1 MLCQSK
7 NVYSY
12 EKIQNSLIS
21 DSQNLK
27 QTKGNENE
35 ELQLF
40 QQDKFYDKFK
50 NNTPP
55 KFMSN
60 EEVLQEKARRQ
71 SMKNAFLSAQYDITM
86 NKNNIGY
93 RYKNNSFAQQFSL
106 QHYFNSQVC
115 NDLLFQQQQ
124 QQQLHQLSSLPDI
137 SSHLFQ
143 LQNNIVNYN
152 NNPSFIFHSMK
163 DSFFANQC
171 CSQTQDLGYSPIGL
185 SSQVQGPLLSQ
196 TNQFSKQYP
205 QHNLNNLYN
214 TSNNDSLLQNIDK
227 ENIKENINEN
237 SMNIENI
244 DKCEK
249 QCFNKETNKEN
260 IEILAKDN
268 NILLD
273 DQGYNKNEQY
283 EELNQLKSKIKNN
296 EPVNDGNVEVTD
308 DKKDLMKEKTDD
320 EKIVNDNIDEKIANE
335 KIEMEIDIDKQSSHS
350 NDEKKIDDINT
361 NNEKEEL
368 NNKGNNKD
376 KKSSFFNFIASPPF
390 NDNKDLNNKINDEFT
405 KPIQLQSPQSQ
416 SPIPNVKISRH
427 IPLQLQSPQS
437 QSQTPRQIKSPT
449 FIIPSKKDNILTSP
463 IEETK
468 KILIS
473 PPTNDLNKFINMNE
487 KLNNSIDIS
496 EISDDQ
502 DEKDVN
508 ENEHKKSTSKIIDN
522 EEEENGNKD
531 DSKNV
536 VKLLNEHPSVFSETS
551 ENLLIKEQSVENTN
565 IENEKKMENEKVDE
579 IVEKNQDKVSIIDKL
594 EAMDISSKDNAKQY
608 DNENILEK
616 KKEDKEKNNF
626 NEKKKEEIQNQ
637 MEVDTFNTVE
647 ITKNKESLNQNEDP
661 NIDPKA
667 ESLKNNDL
675 SLENNDLN
683 VLHAQPNTDIP
694 LNQNPN
700 YLNPDSEKYLNNN
713 QLYPPRVNTLNPR
726 FQRYL
731 QQQQLMKSRSYSN
744 IPMNYNSQGNP
755 LYFPPKLN
763 NNNYGIPNTNQIMP
777 PPYYPLQHNK
787 TLPPYPLYPNMM
799 KQPNNHYI
807 NYPPHRPYSYPFSNI
822 YSNNYRS
829 MSYNYQYFG
838 YNNNRLNSVNPNL
851 MTHNNKP
858 YGSSSTS
865 SPIKIPPLSTFY
877 KKDSNSQY
885 LTQTLYNPIN
895 KRPSR
900 LKIKSTL
907 DKSSKSNWNNKKRYL
922 NMVELD
928 GVNYGNFS
936 LKYLNFFLLKDKQE
950 TDNHGI
956 EDCITIA
963 ELIIPNDVSKTV
975 DITSISEDKLP
986 DYQKIFDK
994 YIQSTSFISLK
1005 VNFSFPKFLNEYLFM
1020 NTFIFESNVF
1030 RRVKCTTTVYSFGKR
1045 ILETDEIC
1053 NASLKENKYILNFE
1067 FVNKFFTDFLEKFQE
1082 FKTYDEIQ
1090 LALENLAIMQQ
1101 FNDITIF
1108 NEEPKTWLV
1117 IGYQFGI
1124 GNGII
1129 NIAKV
1134 KDLGFSD

>member
-1 MLCQSK
+1 MFSSGIFNTYKMFYIK
-7 NVYSY
+7 N
-12 EKIQNSLIS
+12 LI
-21 DSQNLK
+21 
-27 QTKGNENE
+27 
-35 ELQLF
+35 
-40 QQDKFYDKFK
+40 
-50 NNTPP
+50 
-55 KFMSN
+55 
-60 EEVLQEKARRQ
+60 ARRQ

-86 NKNNIGY
+86 NKNNMGY
-93 RYKNNSFAQQFSL
+93 RYKNNNFAQQFSL
-106 QHYFNSQVC
+106 QHYFNSQIC

-124 QQQLHQLSSLPDI
+124 QQLHQLSTLPDI

-152 NNPSFIFHSMK
+152 SNPSFIFQSMK
-163 DSFFANQC
+163 DPFCVNQC
-171 CSQTQDLGYSPIGL
+171 CSQVQDLGYSPIGL
-185 SSQVQGPLLSQ
+185 SSQVQGSLLSH
-196 TNQFSKQYP
+196 THQFSKQYP
-205 QHNLNNLYN
+205 QNNLNNLYN
-214 TSNNDSLLQNIDK
+214 TSNNDSHLQNVD
-227 ENIKENINEN
+227 KENINEN
-237 SMNIENI
+237 INENSIHIENM

-249 QCFNKETNKEN
+249 QYFNKEANKESC
-260 IEILAKDN
+260 EVLKKDK
-268 NILLD
+268 
-273 DQGYNKNEQY
+273 NKNKQD
-283 EELNQLKSKIKNN
+283 EELNQLKSKINNN
-296 EPVNDGNVEVTD
+296 EPINNDNVEIND
-308 DKKDLMKEKTDD
+308 NKKESKERIDD
-320 EKIVNDNIDEKIANE
+320 EKIVKDNIDEEIVKE
-335 KIEMEIDIDKQSSHS
+335 KIEMEMEIDIDKQSSHS
-350 NDEKKIDDINT
+350 HDEKEIEDINS
-361 NNEKEEL
+361 NNEKEESSD
-368 NNKGNNKD
+368 KDNNKD
-376 KKSSFFNFIASPPF
+376 KKSTFFNFIASPPF
-390 NDNKDLNNKINDEFT
+390 NDSKDLNKKINDEFT

-449 FIIPSKKDNILTSP
+449 FVIPSKKDNVLTSP

-468 KILIS
+468 EMLIS
-473 PPTNDLNKFINMNE
+473 PPTNDLNKFIKMNE
-487 KLNNSIDIS
+487 KLKNSIDIS

-502 DEKDVN
+502 DEKDID
-508 ENEHKKSTSKIIDN
+508 ESEHKKSASKIIDN
-522 EEEENGNKD
+522 KEENENKD
-531 DSKNV
+531 DIKNA
-536 VKLLNEHPSVFSETS
+536 VKLLNDHPSVFSESS
-551 ENLLIKEQSVENTN
+551 ENLLKNEQKVDKKNN
-565 IENEKKMENEKVDE
+565 ENEKKVENEKVEE
-579 IVEKNQDKVSIIDKL
+579 IVENNQDKVSIIDKL
-594 EAMDISSKDNAKQY
+594 EAMDISSKDNSKHY
-608 DNENILEK
+608 DNDSLLEE
-616 KKEDKEKNNF
+616 KKEDKEKDVL
-626 NEKKKEEIQNQ
+626 NEKKKEFQNQ
-637 MEVDTFNTVE
+637 MEVDNFNTTE
-647 ITKNKESLNQNEDP
+647 TITSKENLNQNEDP
-661 NIDPKA
+661 NIDTSKV

-675 SLENNDLN
+675 SLENNNLN
-683 VLHAQPNTDIP
+683 VLYAQPNTDIQ

-700 YLNPDSEKYLNNN
+700 YLNTDSEKYLNNN

-744 IPMNYNSQGNP
+744 ISINYNSQGNP
-755 LYFPPKLN
+755 LYFPPKFN
-763 NNNYGIPNTNQIMP
+763 NSNYGIPNSNQII
-777 PPYYPLQHNK
+777 PPYYPLQNNK
-787 TLPPYPLYPNMM
+787 NLPPYPLYPNMM

-822 YSNNYRS
+822 YSNNYKT

-838 YNNNRLNSVNPNL
+838 YNNNRLNNVNPNL
-851 MTHNNKP
+851 MTQNNKP

-865 SPIKIPPLSTFY
+865 TPIKIPPLSTFY
-877 KKDSNSQY
+877 KKDSSSQY

-907 DKSSKSNWNNKKRYL
+907 DKSSKSNWNNRKRYL

-936 LKYLNFFLLKDKQE
+936 LKYLNFFLLKDKKE
-950 TDNHGI
+950 TDNHGM

-1030 RRVKCTTTVYSFGKR
+1030 RRVKCTTTVYSFGKK

-1090 LALENLAIMQQ
+1090 LALENLAIMQ
-1101 FNDITIF
+1101 
-1108 NEEPKTWLV
+1108 
-1117 IGYQFGI
+1117 
-1124 GNGII
+1124 
-1129 NIAKV
+1129 V
-1134 KDLGFSD
+1134 KIKSYN